1 MYTRT
6 TYDCGWIRQIELR
19 YPGRYGAPGCPRS
32 KKKDR
37 TPEQIRRQNETNRI
51 RKLQRLIIANFRP
64 GKSWHLTLNYK
75 PGERPDTPKQAKKIL
90 SKFIA
95 NMRRAYKA
103 AGKEFKW
110 IAVTERGKKG
120 RLLHHHLIIEEVE
133 GVQKLVRKYW
143 KYGNSYWSDIYEE
156 GAMEQLASYLVKKE
170 TKYQEEDEPAGTGYT
185 HSRNLKI
192 PKAKRQTMRR
202 RTWPEQPKIPKGW
215 ELIKDSLID
224 GINPVTEYPYRHY
237 SLRKIERRMNI

>member
-6 TYDCGWIRQIELR
+6 TYDCGWVMQVELR
-19 YPGRYGAPGCPRS
+19 YPGNYGAPGRKRKS
-32 KKKDR
+32 KKER
-37 TPEQIRRQNETNRI
+37 TPEQIERQNETNRV
-51 RKLQRLIIANFRP
+51 RKLQRLIIANFQP
-64 GKSWHLTLNYK
+64 GESWHLTLNYK
-75 PGERPDTPKQAKKIL
+75 PGERPDTPKQAKKL
-90 SKFIA
+90 LNKFIA

-120 RLLHHHLIIEEVE
+120 QLLHHHLIIEEVE
-133 GVQKLVRKYW
+133 GVQKLIKKYW
-143 KYGNSYWSDIYEE
+143 KYGNSHWSDIYED
-156 GAMEQLASYLVKKE
+156 GAMEQLASYMVKKE
-170 TKYQEEDEPAGTGYT
+170 AKYPDEDEPAGTGYT